1 MDGMETI
8 VYTVAFHGGT
18 EVVEKPEIRNS
29 PRNLDFGGSAMS
41 EKRFAAI
48 LFLLV
53 TDLIKRLVANG
64 ENAREAIRAF
74 YRSRLYELLGNRE
87 TGLWHAS
94 TDMLLDLY
102 EGERRTGTVNL
113 DWCI

>member
-1 MDGMETI
+1 MAGMETI

-29 PRNLDFGGSAMS
+29 PRNPSGEMLMS
-41 EKRFAAI
+41 ERRFSAI

>member
-1 MDGMETI
+1 
-8 VYTVAFHGGT
+8 
-18 EVVEKPEIRNS
+18 
-29 PRNLDFGGSAMS
+29 MS

-53 TDLIKRLVANG
+53 SDLVKRLVANG
-64 ENAREAIRAF
+64 ENARDAIRAF
-74 YRSRLYELLGNRE
+74 YRSRVYELLGNRE

-94 TDMLLDLY
+94 TDMLLELY
-102 EGERRTGTVNL
+102 EGERKTGTVNL